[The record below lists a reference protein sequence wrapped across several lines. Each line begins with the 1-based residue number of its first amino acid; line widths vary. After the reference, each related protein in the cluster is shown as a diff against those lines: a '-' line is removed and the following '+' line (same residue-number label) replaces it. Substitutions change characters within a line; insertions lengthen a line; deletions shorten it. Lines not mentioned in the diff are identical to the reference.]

1 MGVKQRYQVIERIDA
16 GGMAEIFKGRA
27 LSLDGIERPV
37 AIKRIL
43 PSLSQ
48 NRKFLKMFID
58 EARLS
63 MRLSHANIVQVFD
76 VGRADDT
83 YFLVMEFVD
92 GSNVRRIVQKAAES
106 GYQLPIAVALHVVI
120 EICRG
125 LATAHEASDATGS
138 PLGIVHR
145 DVSPPNILISWS
157 GEVKITDF
165 GLAKAVSQLERTEP
179 GVVKGKFSYLSPEAA
194 EGKDVDARSDIF
206 STGIILH
213 ELLTNRRLFM
223 GKTDLETV
231 DQVKKCQ
238 IPTPSSINDTVKPE
252 LDRIVLKA
260 LAKDRRRRYQSARE
274 FGDELAD
281 FLFAHGMKV
290 TGFDVARSM
299 RELFGRKDT
308 LDGYELRIQEM
319 IREEVL
325 SLSMMGLL
333 ESTTPKGRSEPID
346 IMGFE
351 KGRSLLDDVWGDLS
365 AQPAEATSQ
374 GTATGDFTA
383 LTADTGSGL
392 SEASSSG
399 MRMAKAKTKKPRQKK
414 KARRAAAKAAAA
426 GPAPQ
431 KTDAASP
438 QGSKGKALK
447 VALLLILLGLAGGA
461 AWAFST
467 GQLDKLLNKLL

>member
-16 GGMAEIFKGRA
+16 GGMAEVFRGRA

-48 NRKFLKMFID
+48 NKKFLKMFID

-92 GSNVRRIVQKAAES
+92 GSNVRRIMQKAAEI
-106 GYQLPIAVALHVVI
+106 GYQLPTAVAVNVAI

-125 LATAHEASDATGS
+125 LAAAHQAVDATGT

-194 EGKDVDARSDIF
+194 EARTVDARSDIF

-223 GKTDLETV
+223 GKTDLDTV
-231 DQVKKCQ
+231 ELVKKCQ
-238 IPTPSSINDTVKPE
+238 IQPPSSINDSVRTE
-252 LDRIVLKA
+252 LDAVVLRA

-274 FGDELAD
+274 FGDDLAE
-281 FLFAHGMKV
+281 FLFSNGMKV
-290 TGFDVARSM
+290 TGFDVARTV
-299 RELFGRKDT
+299 RELFGRKDS
-308 LDGYELRIQEM
+308 LDGYEVRVQEM

-333 ESTTPKGRSEPID
+333 ESTSPTGRSEPID
-346 IMGFE
+346 ITGIE
-351 KGRSLLDDVWGDLS
+351 HGRSLLDDVWSDLNAQTTES
-365 AQPAEATSQ
+365 ASR
-374 GTATGDFTA
+374 GTPTGDFTA
-383 LTADTGSGL
+383 LTSDSGSGVSK
-392 SEASSSG
+392 SEASPK
-399 MRMAKAKTKKPRQKK
+399 KAGKK
-414 KARRAAAKAAAA
+414 KRSKPNKESGDRKSKAWR
-426 GPAPQ
+426 
-431 KTDAASP
+431 SR
-438 QGSKGKALK
+438 LLL
-447 VALLLILLGLAGGA
+447 ALLLLGLAGGV
-461 AWAFST
+461 AWLIYS
-467 GQLDKLLNKLL
+467 GQFDALLNFLL